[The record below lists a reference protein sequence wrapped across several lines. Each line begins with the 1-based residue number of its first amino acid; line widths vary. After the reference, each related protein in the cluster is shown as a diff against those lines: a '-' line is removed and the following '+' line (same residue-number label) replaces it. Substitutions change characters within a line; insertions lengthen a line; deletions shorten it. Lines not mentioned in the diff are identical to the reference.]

1 MSKTFAIARVFMIEL
16 LRDRSTWLTLILLP
30 LGLTFIMG
38 TAFGSST
45 TQPKVKLALADLD
58 KTSLSSRFVSKLKE
72 EKSFSSKEYG
82 ETEARDLVK
91 NSKVSGAIIIPAGYE
106 RALKRDTTAKIEVV
120 NIAGDSNGPAL
131 REIVAGLTNR
141 YNTDSFAA
149 ALTVKQL
156 QNYGR
161 LISGSADATWDE
173 VFQTADKKWDP
184 PPVEVVSRELK
195 ASEVRGKKTLAFG
208 FRQAS
213 LGFAVMFL
221 LFLLVQGA
229 GSILEERQ
237 KNTLPRLLT
246 TPTGKYAILNGK
258 IMGLFMSGVVQ
269 ATILIAAGVFLFKV
283 DWGREPLPL
292 IVLMAVYILCGAALG
307 VFIASLSRTN
317 AQMQSIAPILIISMA
332 MVGGCYWPVEI
343 TPPFMQTAAK
353 LIPTGWVMQGLVDLV
368 VRGQSWSSIVMPV
381 TVLLGFTVVFLT
393 LGVWRLKFE

>member
-1 MSKTFAIARVFMIEL
+1 MSKAFAVARVFMIEL
-16 LRDRSTWLTLILLP
+16 LRDRAMWLTLVLLP

-38 TAFGSST
+38 AAFGGST
-45 TQPKVKLALADLD
+45 IQPKVKLALADLD
-58 KTSLSSRFVSKLKE
+58 KTSLSRQFVSTFKE
-72 EKSFSSKEYG
+72 NESFSVKEYR
-82 ETEARDLVK
+82 EAEARDLVK
-91 NSKVSGAIIIPAGYE
+91 NSKVSGAIIIPAGYQQ
-106 RALKRDTTAKIEVV
+106 ALEQDTMAKIEVV
-120 NIAGDSNGPAL
+120 SIAGDSNGPAL
-131 REIVAGLTNR
+131 REIVGGLANR

-149 ALTVKQL
+149 ALTLKQL

-161 LISGSADATWDE
+161 LSSGSEDVTWDE

-195 ASEVRGKKTLAFG
+195 ASKVRGKKTLAFG
-208 FRQAS
+208 FKQTS

-221 LFLLVQGA
+221 LFLLVEGA
-229 GSILEERQ
+229 ALILEERQ

-246 TPTGKYAILNGK
+246 TPTSKYAILSGK
-258 IMGLFMSGVVQ
+258 IIGLFMSGVVQ
-269 ATILIAAGVFLFKV
+269 VTILIAAGVFLFKV

-292 IVLMAVYILCGAALG
+292 IVLMAVYILCGAAMG
-307 VFIASLSRTN
+307 VFIASLSRTT
-317 AQMQSIAPILIISMA
+317 AQMQSLAPILIISMA

-368 VRGQSWSSIVMPV
+368 VRGQGWGSVV
-381 TVLLGFTVVFLT
+381 TPIAVLLVFTAVFLS